1 MRWDETDRWDQ
12 AVVASGTW
20 CAIHEVGQVFPSTAG
35 VFVFG
40 DDRREVRYVGKARW
54 PRLAV
59 EARSAI
65 YRSRDWQ
72 ATVALWLSTS
82 SDADATELAARLR
95 LKYRPPNNGESGPF
109 AASVAQGGV

>member
-1 MRWDETDRWDQ
+1 MRWDETDRSDH

-20 CAIHEVGQVFPSTAG
+20 CPIHEIQRCFPSAAG

-40 DDRREVRYVGKARW
+40 DERREVRYVGKARW
-54 PRLAV
+54 PRLGV

-65 YRSRDWQ
+65 YRSKDRL

-82 SDADATELAARLR
+82 SDADATELAIRLR

-109 AASVAQGGV
+109 ASRFAQGGV

>member
-1 MRWDETDRWDQ
+1 MRWDETDRSDH

-20 CAIHEVGQVFPSTAG
+20 CTIREIGRVFPSTAG

-40 DDRREVRYVGKARW
+40 DDRREVRYVGQARW
-54 PRLAV
+54 PRLGV
-59 EARSAI
+59 EARTAI
-65 YRSRDWQ
+65 YRSKDWL

-82 SDADATELAARLR
+82 SDADAMELGARLR

-109 AASVAQGGV
+109 AARFAQGGV